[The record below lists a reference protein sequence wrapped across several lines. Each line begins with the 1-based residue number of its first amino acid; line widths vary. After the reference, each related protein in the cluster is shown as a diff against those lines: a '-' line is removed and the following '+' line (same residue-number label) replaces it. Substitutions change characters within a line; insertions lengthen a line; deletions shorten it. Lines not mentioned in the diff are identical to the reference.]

1 MEEVQFGKVE
11 NGEKILNW
19 PKDREAQVK
28 EIIEEMSKPIT
39 KEFMDSILSAP
50 MSKCKSDSL
59 FKLSLELGLTLNCI
73 PDDVNILFIAQDV
86 NTKEGTHLLLAP
98 QAKDENQKISKLINT
113 LNDEC
118 IGTRTEDGQT
128 VANDIFTII
137 ANVCAQ
143 YCASNPQY
151 KEAFLKVIDYWTD
164 VLKENEAKNKEKE

>member
-1 MEEVQFGKVE
+1 MEEVQLGKIE
-11 NGEKILNW
+11 KDEKILDW
-19 PKDREAQVK
+19 PKDREVQVK

-50 MSKCKSDSL
+50 MAKCKSDSL
-59 FKLSLELGLTLNCI
+59 FKMTLELGLTLNCI
-73 PDDVNILFIAQDV
+73 PDDINVLFIAQDI

-98 QAKDENQKISKLINT
+98 QAKDESQKMGELINT
-113 LNDEC
+113 LNNEC

-128 VANDIFTII
+128 VANEIFTII

-151 KEAFLKVIDYWTD
+151 KEAFLKVIDYWTE
-164 VLKENEAKNKEKE
+164 VLKNNEANKEKE